1 MSNTTTECLR
11 MRQMK
16 WEQVNKYHLKSKQ
29 GDLTYYISKS
39 IIYDKVIYE
48 LWNGNKWLY
57 KSEKIENAK
66 AQAIQHYTKQSTS
79 SSAEAK

>member
-11 MRQMK
+11 MCQMK
-16 WEQVNKYHLKSKQ
+16 WEQVNKYYLKSIGTTVQ
-29 GDLTYYISKS
+29 YYISKS
-39 IIYDKVIYE
+39 MIYDKVIYE

-66 AQAIQHYTKQSTS
+66 AQAIQHYTHQSTS
-79 SSAEAK
+79 PSAEAK